1 MALTVIPS
9 DLPEVLIIKPPHYSD
24 HRGFFMETHHQARY
38 AEAGLDRVFVQDN
51 HSHSKKHVLRGLH
64 YQLTRP
70 QGKLVFV
77 VSGEIFDVAVDI
89 RQDSPTFGRWAGACL
104 SAENKHQIFVPE
116 GFAHGFVV
124 LSASADVI
132 YKCTDV
138 YAPGDEY
145 GIYWADPAIAIDW
158 PVQNPILSDK
168 DQKCP
173 LLSDAG
179 AAGHLPLYHRGS

>member
-77 VSGEIFDVAVDI
+77 VAGEIFDVAVDI
-89 RQDSPTFGRWAGACL
+89 RKGSPTFGKWTGAYL
-104 SAENKHQIFVPE
+104 SDENKQQIYVPE

-124 LSASADVI
+124 LSEFADVI
-132 YKCTDV
+132 YKCTDF
-138 YAPGDEY
+138 YAPGDER
-145 GIYWADPAIAIDW
+145 GIYWADPSIAINW
-158 PVQNPILSDK
+158 PIKDPILSDK
-168 DQKCP
+168 DRECP
-173 LLSDAG
+173 RLFDAG
-179 AAGHLPLYHRGS
+179 TANHLPCFSK

>member
-1 MALTVIPS
+1 
-9 DLPEVLIIKPPHYSD
+9 
-24 HRGFFMETHHQARY
+24 METHHQARY